1 MPGPQPQPPDPNPTD
16 WAPALLLYARSLP
29 HSSALDPADA
39 VQESLLRL
47 LALAS
52 PPDDPR
58 AWLFRTLRNLVLSAS
73 RHDAAARR
81 ARPRLFAPTNTSATP
96 INPANLAAALEQLPQ
111 DAREILVLKIW
122 ASLTF
127 DQIAAITSLP
137 PATAHRRFRDSLAQ
151 LRAALE
157 PPCTSPTTNLKA

>member
-1 MPGPQPQPPDPNPTD
+1 MPGPAHQPPAHNPTD
-16 WAPALLLYARSLP
+16 WAPSLLLYARSP
-29 HSSALDPADA
+29 TPPPSTPPTPFRNHSSDSSPSPLLPTTPA
-39 VQESLLRL
+39 
-47 LALAS
+47 
-52 PPDDPR
+52 PGF
-58 AWLFRTLRNLVLSAS
+58 FRILRNLVLSAS

-81 ARPRLFAPTNTSATP
+81 ARPRLFVPASNSAAPVSAT
-96 INPANLAAALEQLPQ
+96 NLAAALEQLPH

-137 PATAHRRFRDSLAQ
+137 PATAHRRFRESLAQ

-157 PPCTSPTTNLKA
+157 SPCNSPTTNLKA